1 MAYQRRKDELR
12 AVKWGSRIEMA
23 SWTAEKMVQ
32 PRWMD
37 ESMDGW
43 MDWLTRREGYW
54 GANLALQSPWGSCLA
69 EKMVQ
74 LRLRDSSR
82 AGLMAVPR
90 HLAIRMAST
99 LALLYPLESNLVGS
113 KAYQR
118 LKDEPKA
125 VKWG

>member
-1 MAYQRRKDELR
+1 M
-12 AVKWGSRIEMA
+12 
-23 SWTAEKMVQ
+23 AEKMVQ

-37 ESMDGW
+37 EPMVGW
-43 MDWLTRREGYW
+43 KDWLTQREGYW
-54 GANLALQSPWGSCLA
+54 GANLELQSLWGSCLA

-99 LALLYPLESNLVGS
+99 LALRYPLESNLVG
-113 KAYQR
+113 
-118 LKDEPKA
+118 
-125 VKWG
+125 